1 MKKSSSS
8 LQSPEPV
15 SLTGE
20 NRGPVPATYEAA
32 LEELEKLV
40 RQLEGG
46 QMPLDQLLSGYQ
58 RGAQLLKFCRDKL
71 EAVEHQVKVLDAG
84 ELKPWVQE

>member
-8 LQSPEPV
+8 LLNAEPGSPGISGSE
-15 SLTGE
+15 S
-20 NRGPVPATYEAA
+20 VPATYEAA

-46 QMPLDQLLSGYQ
+46 QMPLDQLLTGYQ
-58 RGAQLLKFCRDKL
+58 RGALLLKFCRDKL
-71 EAVEHQVKVLDAG
+71 DAVEQQVKVLDSG
-84 ELKPWVQE
+84 ELKPWAQD